1 MTGEIKNKNSKQLKQ
16 KLQTVVLAESGHVDG
31 LVNTT
36 AGPHGSAHARSVFPR
51 TRARRPM
58 TCTHARRQGRLSPPA

>member
-36 AGPHGSAHARSVFPR
+36 AGPRGSAHARSAFPR
-51 TRARRPM
+51 TRTR
-58 TCTHARRQGRLSPPA
+58 ARRQGRLSPPA